1 LRFVAHRVAVAS
13 SDDPRHELA
22 GVAIALAA
30 VEAQRE
36 REAPKQK
43 DRLAA
48 VFRASIWVVC

>member
-1 LRFVAHRVAVAS
+1 LRFVAHRVAVVS
-13 SDDPRHELA
+13 GDDPRHELA